1 MMTSTTRGLSSI
13 RSLVWRIGL
22 SFSLALAAH
31 GASFAQASNNT
42 PLKFNWGSPTAD
54 YPTLYVAID
63 QGLFKEVGLDP
74 EFFWFPTGTPLLA
87 GLKGGSI
94 DVFTTGLATVFALGQ
109 KIPLTLI
116 GWETD
121 TSAAEGLIVGP
132 QSPIKSYRD
141 IASAKAVAAPQGTCA
156 QVALGLAARKA
167 GISYQSLNVVNVPPP
182 LYANAFKS
190 GSIDAGFGWAPYP
203 QTLHE
208 QGYMVVSWDADYA
221 PPEGG
226 ICPSLYGARPQ
237 FLKDHPDVGLKLV
250 QVRAKALKLIAQNP
264 QLAID
269 ALSKR
274 LSISESAAKAVY
286 QRVSGPALPTFDQ
299 EVTPGTPWSLVDKDG
314 GLARKLFIAGEVL
327 HQVGSIPAP
336 LTRDQIQASID
347 PSYIRRYLEQ
357 AKP

>member
-1 MMTSTTRGLSSI
+1 MQTLNLLSLHS
-13 RSLVWRIGL
+13 RRLFAAVG
-22 SFSLALAAH
+22 LALTVAAPAT
-31 GASFAQASNNT
+31 ASAQSSTA

-74 EFFWFPTGTPLLA
+74 QFFWFPTGTPLLA
-87 GLKGGSI
+87 GLKSGSI

-109 KIPLTLI
+109 KIPLTFI

-121 TSAAEGLIVGP
+121 TAAGEGLVVGP
-132 QSPIKSYRD
+132 QSTLRDYRD
-141 IASAKAVAAPQGTCA
+141 IASAKAIAAPQGTCA
-156 QVALGLAARKA
+156 QVALGLLARKA
-167 GISYQSLNVVNVPPP
+167 GVPYQKLNVVNVPPP

-190 GSIDAGFGWAPYP
+190 GSIDAGIGWAPYA
-203 QTLHE
+203 QVLQE
-208 QGYMVVSWDADYA
+208 QGYKVVNWDADYA

-237 FLKDHPDVGLKLV
+237 FLKDHPEIGLKLV

-274 LSISESAAKAVY
+274 LTVSENVARAVY
-286 QRVSGPALPTFDQ
+286 ERVSGPALPTFEQ
-299 EVTPGTPWSLVDKDG
+299 EVTPGTRWSLIDENG
-314 GLARKLFIAGEVL
+314 GLTRKLFIAGEVL
-327 HQVGSIPAP
+327 HEVGSIPEP
-336 LTRDQIQASID
+336 LTPSQIRASID
-347 PSYIRRYLEQ
+347 PSYIRAYLQQE
-357 AKP
+357 KP